1 MPVELTLTVDA
12 QDRLL
17 AACDGAPLAPPT
29 PLASLPALTPDSNPY
44 FYDPRGL
51 GARLYAALGGDALR
65 ARLDA
70 SHPRVLYLTADERAA
85 ALPWEYACAPGDDF
99 LALHYGFLRRTPAA
113 RAAAPAPTGPL
124 HFLALAADPLVN
136 AQGAAVTQRLDVE
149 HELAQI
155 EATLR
160 QAPCALRA
168 RRIPPT
174 IRHLQRSLR
183 QGPAL
188 LHLSCH
194 GSVETIVERG
204 GTRRMAMLQLEDPNG
219 APQYLR
225 GDRPDRPPGRRDRSG
240 GAARGGGRPA
250 ARAPAGPGRRS
261 RSLWRRRGAGFALR
275 GAGGFRRRGGRVPAR
290 GGGARRAR
298 GACGALRRAAGQT
311 AIDRG
316 CGGC

>member
-1 MPVELTLTVDA
+1 MPVELTGTVDA
-12 QDRLL
+12 QDHLI
-17 AACDGAPLAPPT
+17 ATCDGAQLAPPT
-29 PLASLPALTPDSNPY
+29 PLASLPALTPESNPY
-44 FYDPRGL
+44 YYAPREL
-51 GARLYAALGGDALR
+51 GAKLYAALGGDALR

-70 SHPRVLYLTADERAA
+70 SHPRVLYLTADDRAA

-124 HFLALAADPLVN
+124 HFLALAADPLVDER
-136 AQGAAVTQRLDVE
+136 GAAVTQRLDVE

-204 GTRRMAMLQLEDPNG
+204 GTRPMAMLQLEDPNG

-225 GDRPDRPPGRRDRSG
+225 GDRLVDM
-240 GAARGGGRPA
+240 
-250 ARAPAGPGRRS
+250 APAG
-261 RSLWRRRGAGFALR
+261 ALR
-275 GAGGFRRRGGRVPAR
+275 LVVFSACLTSAG
-290 GGGARRAR
+290 GGGATETGAGAAAVYANLARAMVQAGAPACR
-298 GACGALRRAAGQT
+298 GHAGQVS
-311 AIDRG
+311 
-316 CGGC
+316 